1 MINKLRRKMMLVATG
16 VVALMLAAV
25 VVTSAALTY
34 YQADQTVNKALDYL
48 IAQKGELPDSADD
61 LNVELVKGN
70 SEEFVFQLRYFSA
83 IINQDGSYQ
92 KLNTE
97 NIAALSDEQ
106 VKSYVGKLKSKALP
120 RGYFEGK
127 DGSKYAYMKSE
138 NEDKSQILVVMDVSY
153 YMDTVKETFHTNL
166 MFSVLALTIFVV
178 LLRFFSKRVLRPII
192 VNMENQRQFITNASH
207 ELKTPVAIINANAEA
222 LEMIE
227 GENEFTKNI
236 RHQGERLAGLIDNLV
251 ALSRATEKGDLV
263 LSDVDCSE
271 LARDVAASME
281 QLAIKQGKQ
290 LEKDIAENVHANAE
304 ARGLRELMN
313 ILVDNAVKYCDE
325 RGRIEISLRSGSR
338 GKGMIFQVSND
349 YKEGEGQDFDRFF
362 DRFYREDKSHSSI
375 KKGYGIGLS
384 MAQTLVQSYK
394 GKITVSYKEG
404 KISFKAVI

>member
-16 VVALMLAAV
+16 VVALMLTAV
-25 VVTSAALTY
+25 VMTSAALTY
-34 YQADQTVNKALDYL
+34 YQADRTVNKALEYL
-48 IAQKGELPDSADD
+48 ISQKGEIPDSSED
-61 LNVELVKGN
+61 LNVELIKGN

-106 VKSYVGKLKSKALP
+106 VKVYIDKLQSKALP
-120 RGYFEGK
+120 RGYFEAK
-127 DGSKYAYMKSE
+127 DGSRYAYMKSE
-138 NEDKSQILVVMDVSY
+138 NADKSLILVVLDVSY
-153 YMDTVKETFHTNL
+153 YMDNVKETFHTNL
-166 MFSVLALTIFVV
+166 MFSLMALAVFVI

-263 LSDVDCSE
+263 LTDVDCSE
-271 LARDVAASME
+271 LARDVADSME
-281 QLAIKQGKQ
+281 QLAIKQGKM
-290 LEKDIAENVHANAE
+290 LAKEIAENVHTQAE

-325 RGRIEISLRSGSR
+325 KGKVEISLKSGSR
-338 GKGMIFQVSND
+338 GRGMVFLVSND
-349 YKEGEGQDFDRFF
+349 YKDGEGQDFDRFF

-404 KISFKAVI
+404 KISFKVMI